1 VTPLQLLGLGG
12 TINSLGIVL
21 AAAALRPAPPQLQAA
36 LTLLT
41 ATPSPARSVTASPAG
56 RWSWLPGPVAAQL
69 DRQLGVA
76 DADLRLIGWTRP
88 QLAARKLAAAGVGLL
103 LLPPLLTTALA
114 LIGVALPIAIPA
126 VAGIGI
132 AALLWTVPSTE
143 ARDRA
148 ARARAEFRAAL
159 ACFLDLVALERL
171 ARGSVPEAL
180 ETAAAVADSAPF
192 TRIRAALAR
201 AAHAGQPPWSALREL
216 GEDVDVPELRNLA
229 DIAAVAADGAAVYQ
243 TLLAESRSLRHA
255 QAAAAHAEA
264 NVTSEKLVYP
274 LALLGIGFM
283 LLVFIPAVIRLF
295 GA

>member
-1 VTPLQLLGLGG
+1 VTALQLLGLGG
-12 TINSLGIVL
+12 TISSLGIVL
-21 AAAALRPAPPQLQAA
+21 AVAALRPAPPQLQAA

-41 ATPSPARSVTASPAG
+41 AAPAPARPVTASVPG
-56 RWSWLPGPVAAQL
+56 RWSWLPGPVATRL

-103 LLPPLLTTALA
+103 LPPLLTAALA
-114 LIGVALPIAIPA
+114 LLGVVLPIAIPA
-126 VAGIGI
+126 VAGIGT

-143 ARDRA
+143 AREHA

-180 ETAAAVADSAPF
+180 ETAAEVADSAPF
-192 TRIRAALAR
+192 NRIRAALAR
-201 AAHAGQPPWSALREL
+201 AAHAGQPPWSALRDL
-216 GEDVDVPELRNLA
+216 GEDLDVPELRNLA

-243 TLLAESRSLRHA
+243 TLLAESRSVRHA

>member
-1 VTPLQLLGLGG
+1 VTALQLLGLGG
-12 TINSLGIVL
+12 TISSLGIVL
-21 AAAALRPAPPQLQAA
+21 AVAALRPAPPQLQAA
-36 LTLLT
+36 LALLT
-41 ATPSPARSVTASPAG
+41 AAPSPARSVTASPTG
-56 RWSWLPGPVAAQL
+56 RWSWLPGWVAARL

-76 DADLRLIGWTRP
+76 AADLRLIGWTRP

-103 LLPPLLTTALA
+103 LPPLLTAALA
-114 LIGVALPIAIPA
+114 LIGVVLPIAIPA
-126 VAGIGI
+126 VAGVGI

-148 ARARAEFRAAL
+148 VRARAEFRAAL
-159 ACFLDLVALERL
+159 VCFLDLVALERL

-180 ETAAAVADSAPF
+180 EAAAAVADSAPF

-201 AAHAGQPPWSALREL
+201 AAHAGQPPWSALRDL
-216 GEDVDVPELRNLA
+216 GEDLDVPELRNLA

>member
-1 VTPLQLLGLGG
+1 VTALQLLGLGG
-12 TINSLGIVL
+12 TISSLGVVL
-21 AAAALRPAPPQLQAA
+21 AVAALRPAPPQLEAA
-36 LTLLT
+36 LALLT
-41 ATPSPARSVTASPAG
+41 AAPSPARSVTASVPG
-56 RWSWLPGPVAAQL
+56 RWSWLPGSVAARL

-76 DADLRLIGWTRP
+76 DADLRLIGWTRS

-103 LLPPLLTTALA
+103 LPPLLTAALA
-114 LIGVALPIAIPA
+114 LLGVALPIALPV
-126 VAGIGI
+126 VAGVGI

-143 ARDRA
+143 ARERA

-180 ETAAAVADSAPF
+180 EAAAEVADSAPF
-192 TRIRAALAR
+192 TRIRAALSR
-201 AAHAGQPPWSALREL
+201 AAHAGQPPWSALRDL
-216 GEDVDVPELRNLA
+216 GEDLDVAELRNLA